1 MLMKSSEKGEGMEKV
16 DKEKIAFLKGKAKT
30 IRRNVVEILSQTSG
44 GHFGGALSAADILAA
59 LYFEIMK
66 INPQDPCWPDRDR
79 FILSKG
85 HVSVAKCAA
94 LAEAGYFPYQE
105 LLTTYNKLG
114 SPFGMHEDMTKIK
127 GCDMTAGSLGH
138 GLSAGVGMAI
148 AGKHD
153 HKDYRVFVMIG
164 DADLQEG
171 STWEAIMSA
180 SHFKL
185 DNLVCIVDRNQIGV
199 DGFTEELMALEPL
212 GQKLKDFRW
221 QVREIDGH
229 NMEEV
234 VAALKSLPLAPGCPS
249 AIIANTIK
257 GKGVSFMEGNHH
269 WHFGVATKEQAEA
282 ALAELEKEI

>member
-1 MLMKSSEKGEGMEKV
+1 METV
-16 DKEKIAFLKGKAKT
+16 DKEKISLLKEKAKK
-30 IRRNVVEILSQTSG
+30 IRKGVVQVLAQSTG

-59 LYFEIMK
+59 LYFDIMK
-66 INPQDPCWPDRDR
+66 IDPKDPCWPDRDR

-85 HVSVAKCAA
+85 HISVAKCTA
-94 LAEAGYFPYQE
+94 LADAGYFPFE
-105 LLTTYNKLG
+105 DLLATYNRLG

-153 HKDYRVFVMIG
+153 QKGYRVFVMIG

-180 SHFKL
+180 SQFKL
-185 DNLVCIVDRNQIGV
+185 DNLVCIVDRNHIGV
-199 DGFTEELMALEPL
+199 DGFTEELMGLEPL
-212 GQKLKDFRW
+212 ARKFNDFRW
-221 QVREIDGH
+221 ATREIDGH

-234 VAALKSLPLAPGCPS
+234 VSTLKSLPFTPGSPS

-257 GKGVSFMEGNHH
+257 GKGVSFMENNHH
-269 WHFGVATKEQAEA
+269 WHFGVATKEQTEA
-282 ALAELEKEI
+282 ALAELEKGI